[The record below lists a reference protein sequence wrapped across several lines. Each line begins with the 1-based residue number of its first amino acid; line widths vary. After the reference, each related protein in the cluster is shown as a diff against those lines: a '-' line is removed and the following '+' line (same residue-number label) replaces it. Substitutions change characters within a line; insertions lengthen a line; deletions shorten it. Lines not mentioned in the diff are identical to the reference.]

1 MTIKLYI
8 LLLISLISFSEIP
21 KQDMHILDF
30 GLFTLKT
37 PSDWEKI
44 DQQGIDSYAGSLT
57 NRRDTLNFNL
67 GLYSRSVCDND
78 EPNKHKLKR
87 DTVNGLIAYI
97 VIPVVAGQGRIGMSI
112 ESFKN
117 REQRFIISGR
127 DIIYT
132 DTILDIFK
140 SIMFSES
147 DETQNPLLT
156 YDKFNLIPDGS
167 GRSLFRNS
175 CASCHQRHMDFIGPN
190 LQNILSTRSMDWVFK
205 YITDRKSIVF
215 KKKSS
220 KKEQLRC
227 IENPSVSKEYIE
239 RIIEYLN

>member
-97 VIPVVAGQGRIGMSI
+97 VIPVVAGQGRI
-112 ESFKN
+112 
-117 REQRFIISGR
+117 
-127 DIIYT
+127 
-132 DTILDIFK
+132 
-140 SIMFSES
+140 
-147 DETQNPLLT
+147 
-156 YDKFNLIPDGS
+156 
-167 GRSLFRNS
+167 
-175 CASCHQRHMDFIGPN
+175 IG
-190 LQNILSTRSMDWVFK
+190 
-205 YITDRKSIVF
+205 
-215 KKKSS
+215 
-220 KKEQLRC
+220 
-227 IENPSVSKEYIE
+227 
-239 RIIEYLN
+239 